1 MRTAEGMS
9 YCFRNNRVWG
19 WAKILRTPGLS
30 FHPRK
35 LKPQQACLAG
45 AKAKEERQLPPE
57 MLPER
62 RRNVLTPPPT
72 VFWWP
77 TTAAFRWLTPESGE
91 RSQKETGKRQVW
103 EQTGEPPAQAPH
115 SESHSSKW
123 WSLSYATAEALN
135 PAAHA
140 AASKKE
146 RSSWRRLLWVKVA
159 NSGACVEIA
168 EGPPGLQC
176 KVLAE
181 EQQKKGPTT

>member
-9 YCFRNNRVWG
+9 YCFRNNGIWG
-19 WAKILRTPGLS
+19 SAKTLWTPCLPFHLRKP
-30 FHPRK
+30 
-35 LKPQQACLAG
+35 KPQRACLSG

-62 RRNVLTPPPT
+62 RRNVLTPAPP

-91 RSQKETGKRQVW
+91 HSQKEKGKRQVW

-123 WSLSYATAEALN
+123 WSLSYAIAEALN
-135 PAAHA
+135 PATCA

-146 RSSWRRLLWVKVA
+146 CSSWSHLCEWK
-159 NSGACVEIA
+159 
-168 EGPPGLQC
+168 
-176 KVLAE
+176 
-181 EQQKKGPTT
+181 